1 MNQLIFD
8 FASHDYPG
16 FDKFLGTENAELV
29 YVLQHKHG
37 QFIYVWGEEGAG
49 KSHLLQAWVAQALDA
64 GGIDAIEVSGGT
76 PASGDRVPVRTKIER
91 QEQEAQ
97 APDMPAAFEARA
109 GAMWREAYT
118 LAQAHFAA
126 ERKGWEGQV
135 KAAQSEAVQL
145 AADLDEVETQRDEAQ
160 RAAAEDAQRV
170 DELRGRLERIEG
182 QAEDRKA
189 ELERL
194 RDELRELRARLDQER
209 TRADRAPLRGGARA
223 PGRACGSG
231 SGRARAGRPHG
242 SGSRR

>member
-1 MNQLIFD
+1 MDQQTPIQRAEAAAEQL
-8 FASHDYPG
+8 S
-16 FDKFLGTENAELV
+16 
-29 YVLQHKHG
+29 
-37 QFIYVWGEEGAG
+37 
-49 KSHLLQAWVAQALDA
+49 
-64 GGIDAIEVSGGT
+64 
-76 PASGDRVPVRTKIER
+76 ASGQAVTARAVRAASSVKMTVAAEVAKAFNER

-109 GAMWREAYT
+109 RAMWREAYT

-126 ERKGWEGQV
+126 ERTGWEGQV

-209 TRADRAPLRGGARA
+209 TRADRAEARA
-223 PGRACGSG
+223 EALIELRSPEQGDSV
-231 SGRARAGRPHG
+231 
-242 SGSRR
+242 

>member
-1 MNQLIFD
+1 MNQQTPIQR
-8 FASHDYPG
+8 
-16 FDKFLGTENAELV
+16 AEAAAEQL
-29 YVLQHKHG
+29 
-37 QFIYVWGEEGAG
+37 
-49 KSHLLQAWVAQALDA
+49 S
-64 GGIDAIEVSGGT
+64 
-76 PASGDRVPVRTKIER
+76 ASGQAVTARAVRAASSVKMTVAAEVAKAFNER
-91 QEQEAQ
+91 QEQE

-209 TRADRAPLRGGARA
+209 TRADRAEARA
-223 PGRACGSG
+223 EALIELRSPEQGDSL
-231 SGRARAGRPHG
+231 
-242 SGSRR
+242 